1 MGAAAERRL
10 LVVAGEASG
19 DAHAARML
27 RAFGRVHAYRAH
39 GVAGPALRAAG
50 VEAIEDASALSVV
63 GFSGVLQR
71 LPRLMRVF
79 RRLDDEARRFKPE
92 AAVLVDS
99 PGFNFR
105 AGPSLKRAGV
115 KIFYYIAP
123 QVWAWHPERARAMS
137 RWVDRLAVVFPFEE
151 QLFRDAGV
159 PTTYVGHPLLEDL
172 HPEIDAG
179 SFRAELGVTPDATLL
194 GLLPG
199 SREQEV
205 RAHAPVMLEAAA
217 RLASSRPSLV
227 PVMALAPDVSPER
240 LAALVGG
247 TLDPGAPAN
256 GPWRVRRGK
265 ARVCFVR
272 GRTRAVQA
280 HASACAVASGTA
292 TLETALFAT
301 PLVIVYR
308 MGWLNYAIARRLVS
322 LSHVGLPN
330 IVAGSEVA
338 PELIQDAFTP
348 ERVAEALAPW
358 LDDPAARAEASRGLS
373 AVRARLGMA
382 GASER
387 AAEALAE
394 LLA

>member
-1 MGAAAERRL
+1 
-10 LVVAGEASG
+10 
-19 DAHAARML
+19 
-27 RAFGRVHAYRAH
+27 
-39 GVAGPALRAAG
+39 
-50 VEAIEDASALSVV
+50 
-63 GFSGVLQR
+63 
-71 LPRLMRVF
+71 
-79 RRLDDEARRFKPE
+79 
-92 AAVLVDS
+92 
-99 PGFNFR
+99 
-105 AGPSLKRAGV
+105 
-115 KIFYYIAP
+115 
-123 QVWAWHPERARAMS
+123 MS

-172 HPEIDAG
+172 HPEVDAAG
-179 SFRAELGVTPDATLL
+179 FRAELGVTADAMLL

-227 PVMALAPDVSPER
+227 PVMAMAADVSPQR

-247 TLDPGAPAN
+247 TLEPGAPAN
-256 GPWRVRRGK
+256 GPWRVRRGGTR
-265 ARVCFVR
+265 AWFVR
-272 GRTRAVQA
+272 GRTHAVQA

-308 MGWLNYAIARRLVS
+308 MGWLNYTIARRLVS

-348 ERVAEALAPW
+348 ERVAETLARW
-358 LDDPAARAEASRGLS
+358 LDDPAARAEASRSLG